1 MVKQPRYE
9 TVTLEK
15 IVGGGQALGT
25 LSDGRKCFVWGGL
38 PDETVT
44 FRVTKKKA
52 HFVEGSRSPT
62 RLARAH
68 HTARRR

>member
-1 MVKQPRYE
+1 M
-9 TVTLEK
+9 TLEK

-52 HFVEGSRSPT
+52 HFVEGSVIQ
-62 RLARAH
+62 RLSSSKEIQNIKPFRIWLR
-68 HTARRR
+68 T